1 MPRRLLQTHQFM
13 ANIPQVSPSTLV
25 HFSNSGKLLALAS
38 QDKILRIVDVAQG
51 SIAQAIP
58 NFGLASV
65 SPDGRYV
72 LGLSDKGEV
81 NVVDLDVEGA
91 AVIVRKLGAGMV
103 QATVAPN
110 SKQAL
115 VYNNKGYRLLNLD
128 TGLPAFELG
137 DVDGEP
143 HFMFSPSGHRLI
155 TWGSNGSNLKL
166 WDVAKGSRIT
176 SMSSHWKPVSFA
188 KFSTDGNLLLTAA
201 FDDRFVV
208 WRTSDGE
215 DLRRLTVVDKQPVPV
230 AADFLADGK
239 GLLLTFK
246 TGRMSVWDIAS
257 GREETNADFQF
268 AAKRVLFSKDRQK
281 MFAGSVDGN
290 VRVVDVASRSVVSL
304 LSSMQLLGLTDDG
317 KRLIT
322 QDTEG
327 VRLMDASSYAPIA
340 RLPGQTDAF
349 LSAKKR
355 NLLVTSSADGKL
367 TLWNVDKAE
376 QVTQLK
382 GHLDAVAQV
391 HLSNDG
397 QHILSVGNDRTL
409 KLWGLPQVQDMAN
422 LVKDP
427 FESTTEYMNRAKGW
441 GSDFSMLVALGDY
454 NADSEL
460 YAVKIG
466 DAVVSVPLQ
475 REDARK
481 LAGQRQAVLST
492 KLKFFDVEQLQLV
505 NAKLLRLP

>member
-1 MPRRLLQTHQFM
+1 
-13 ANIPQVSPSTLV
+13 
-25 HFSNSGKLLALAS
+25 
-38 QDKILRIVDVAQG
+38 
-51 SIAQAIP
+51 
-58 NFGLASV
+58 
-65 SPDGRYV
+65 
-72 LGLSDKGEV
+72 
-81 NVVDLDVEGA
+81 
-91 AVIVRKLGAGMV
+91 
-103 QATVAPN
+103 
-110 SKQAL
+110 
-115 VYNNKGYRLLNLD
+115 
-128 TGLPAFELG
+128 
-137 DVDGEP
+137 
-143 HFMFSPSGHRLI
+143 
-155 TWGSNGSNLKL
+155 
-166 WDVAKGSRIT
+166 
-176 SMSSHWKPVSFA
+176 
-188 KFSTDGNLLLTAA
+188 
-201 FDDRFVV
+201 
-208 WRTSDGE
+208 
-215 DLRRLTVVDKQPVPV
+215 
-230 AADFLADGK
+230 
-239 GLLLTFK
+239 
-246 TGRMSVWDIAS
+246 
-257 GREETNADFQF
+257 
-268 AAKRVLFSKDRQK
+268 
-281 MFAGSVDGN
+281 
-290 VRVVDVASRSVVSL
+290 
-304 LSSMQLLGLTDDG
+304 
-317 KRLIT
+317 
-322 QDTEG
+322 
-327 VRLMDASSYAPIA
+327 MDASSYAPIA